1 LEAVLTG
8 FKAVTIDDF
17 DAITLKPRGSLTI
30 HVRDERGKL
39 TSAIAH

>member
-17 DAITLKPRGSLTI
+17 DVITLKRVSKKSGI
-30 HVRDERGKL
+30 GFVCCDKL
-39 TSAIAH
+39 AG